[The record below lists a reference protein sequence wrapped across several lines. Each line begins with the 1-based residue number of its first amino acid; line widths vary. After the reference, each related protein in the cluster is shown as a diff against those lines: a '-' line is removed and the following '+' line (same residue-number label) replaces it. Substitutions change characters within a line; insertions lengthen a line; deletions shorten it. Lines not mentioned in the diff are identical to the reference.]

1 MKNCLRSLSV
11 AILLL
16 TAMALNAQTRDLNFS
31 NTAPREGL
39 SVEQNIACQPGRAQP
54 AGFQPIRGHT

>member
-16 TAMALNAQTRDLNFS
+16 TAMALNAQTRDLNFTTRPLVKAS
-31 NTAPREGL
+31 A
-39 SVEQNIACQPGRAQP
+39 
-54 AGFQPIRGHT
+54 